1 MPSKIGRGIKMEPKQ
16 KILHEAASLFMKFG
30 FKSITMDDIAREM
43 GVSKK
48 TLYQYFTDKNDLV
61 NQTIDEHLQFM
72 ETNCSRITDE
82 NQDAVS
88 TMINITKFVS
98 GTIKQV
104 NYKILFDLKKYFRE
118 AWDKMTN
125 HRISFISEH
134 VYQNI
139 NAGISQGLYRSDL
152 NAKLISRM
160 YVHLVDFL
168 VDPDWL
174 EKEGFDLKHVHIQ
187 IIEFHLRAICTDKG
201 IKILNQKLQNLKA

>member
-1 MPSKIGRGIKMEPKQ
+1 
-16 KILHEAASLFMKFG
+16 MKFG

-72 ETNCSRITDE
+72 EANCSRITDE

-88 TMINITKFVS
+88 TMINITEFVS

-125 HRISFISEH
+125 HRISYISEH

-139 NAGISQGLYRSDL
+139 NAGINQGLYRPDL
-152 NAKLISRM
+152 NVKLISRM

-168 VDPDWL
+168 VDPEWL
-174 EKEGFDLKHVHIQ
+174 EKEGFDFKHVHIQ
-187 IIEFHLRAICTDKG
+187 IIEFHLRAICTEKG
-201 IKILNQKLQNLKA
+201 IKILNQKLQNLNA